1 LRILQAPGSALEGKQ
16 KVDLSESENPSKPLI
31 NHKNAF
37 GLKTNSGIPNLEM
50 DWIPN
55 HEWTLMDT
63 NASVFIRVHSRP
75 LVVAF

>member
-37 GLKTNSGIPNLEM
+37 GLKTNSGIPN
-50 DWIPN
+50 

-63 NASVFIRVHSRP
+63 NASFFIRVHSRP